1 MVTDPTVAVMVFVP
15 ATVELNVPVI
25 TPSVPVVPD
34 GVRVLPVPVATRVTG
49 APFTGFTNASRTV
62 TVIVDTLVPLL
73 AGMGL
78 GVALTVER
86 LALGEPDRFT
96 VCGSGGDV
104 LGPNVS
110 LPA

>member
-1 MVTDPTVAVMVFVP
+1 M
-15 ATVELNVPVI
+15 
-25 TPSVPVVPD
+25 
-34 GVRVLPVPVATRVTG
+34 
-49 APFTGFTNASRTV
+49 
-62 TVIVDTLVPLL
+62 IVDTLVPLL